1 MPAQGTAEAADLAAL
16 EETARALRRLD
27 AVGRHLGDAEAN
39 ARALAVA
46 AAKLAA
52 DTLLPPA
59 TRLRLAEI
67 LLGPDAALALCEPGR

>member
-1 MPAQGTAEAADLAAL
+1 MAL